1 MKMNLSRRSFRRPDA
16 RRGMTLVEILIAMG
30 VLSVGMIS
38 ICALLP
44 LGIRN
49 TAVATGR
56 TVGASVAKTA
66 SVSLEGDA
74 VDLSQLSADTAEVLG
89 DSGTLALDGDSGD
102 LQLAIKSYNDRADRT
117 ISAQRGFQIPGDLEN
132 ATTFGDGNVVNYKQ
146 WDSGASQW
154 VETAYGWSAT
164 LIPQG
169 TISLQTT
176 YTAQIAVWRNCK
188 LIDSAAVGA
197 NFHVDNPQV
206 AIVTAPEAWWG
217 AVAAGDYVREIN
229 HGVWY
234 KIAAVSKPDGK
245 LILATD
251 FPHDAVGTQL
261 EVASRFRLLA
271 LYGSVVAPE

>member
-1 MKMNLSRRSFRRPDA
+1 
-16 RRGMTLVEILIAMG
+16 
-30 VLSVGMIS
+30 VLSVGMIG

-66 SVSLEGDA
+66 SVSLEADT
-74 VDLSQLSADTAEVLG
+74 VDLSQLGAGTADVLG
-89 DSGTLALDGDSGD
+89 DSGTITLDGDSGD
-102 LQLAIKSYNDRADRT
+102 LQLAVKSYNDRPDRT
-117 ISAQRGFQIPGDLEN
+117 INAQRGFQIPRDLEN
-132 ATTFGDGNVVNYKQ
+132 ATAFGDGNVINYRQ

-154 VETAYGWSAT
+154 VETDYGWSAT

-169 TISLQTT
+169 IVSLQTN

-197 NFHVDNPQV
+197 NFHIDSPEV
-206 AIVTAPEAWWG
+206 AIVTAPEGWWN

-234 KIAAVSKPDGK
+234 KIAEAGKASGK
-245 LILATD
+245 LILTTN
-251 FPHDAVGTQL
+251 FPHDAAGTQL
-261 EVASRFRLLA
+261 EVASRFRLVG
-271 LYGSVVAPE
+271 LYGSVLAPQ